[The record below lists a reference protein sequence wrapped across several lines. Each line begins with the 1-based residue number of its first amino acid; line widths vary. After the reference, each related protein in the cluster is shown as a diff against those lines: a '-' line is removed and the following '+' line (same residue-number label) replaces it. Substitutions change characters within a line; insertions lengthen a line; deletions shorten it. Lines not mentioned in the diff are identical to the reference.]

1 MAAFRYEAYDAA
13 GRLSKGVLEADT
25 ARQLR
30 ARLREQGLL
39 VAAVEALSESAQASG
54 GRHLHWRRR
63 LSGAQL
69 SLITRQFATLL
80 AAGLPVEQTLNA
92 LIEQADTD
100 YQRQVLAGV
109 RGEVLA
115 GHTLARSLQ
124 KFPRVFPELYVT
136 LVAAGEQSGR
146 LGEVMERLADYTESH
161 QALRQ
166 KVGLAF
172 IYPAIVTLVAGT
184 VVLGLLTYV
193 VPQVVNVF
201 QNTNQTLP
209 WLTRALIGVSD
220 FLRASWWLW
229 LAVIAVAV
237 WLARRRV
244 SGMARLAQVPLGLLV
259 YGVVSFLLLRAAV
272 PEESLFDLVGS
283 PVLDWPRSLE
293 LGMRWVALA
302 AVPGTVLYLA
312 AQTVRR
318 WRGRR
323 LGALHY
329 WAAALPLALAYW
341 GVVAQAATDNL
352 TELIATPR
360 PLSFAALCA
369 GFYIISLA
377 AALLASPAIAAHRS
391 ARWGAVALSLPLAA
405 SCFYLGLAG
414 EIDKYGQQ
422 FSALQFL
429 LSSDRMHYVSLP
441 FIWLR
446 YAALHA
452 IVVAVLAL
460 LQWPHFRAAQRHSA
474 HAHL

>member
-1 MAAFRYEAYDAA
+1 
-13 GRLSKGVLEADT
+13 
-25 ARQLR
+25 
-30 ARLREQGLL
+30 LL
-39 VAAVEALSESAQASG
+39 VAEVAAASEDTMARGSN
-54 GRHLHWRRR
+54 RWHWRRG

-69 SLITRQFATLL
+69 SLVTRQFATLL

-146 LGEVMERLADYTESH
+146 LGDVMERLADYTESH

-209 WLTRALIGVSD
+209 WLTLALIGVSD

-237 WLARRRV
+237 WLARR
-244 SGMARLAQVPLGLLV
+244 ALRLPGPRLR
-259 YGVVSFLLLRAAV
+259 FHRWLLRLPLAGAMV
-272 PEESLFDLVGS
+272 RGVNSAQLASTLGILVGS
-283 PVLDWPRSLE
+283 GVPLLAALQAGAGVVNNLPMRHAVEAAARQVREGGSLS
-293 LGMRWVALA
+293 RALA
-302 AVPGTVLYLA
+302 VAKLFPPMLIHMIASGEASGRLVHMLERA
-312 AQTVRR
+312 AEQQ
-318 WRGRR
+318 GREMENR
-323 LGALHY
+323 VMGLTSL
-329 WAAALPLALAYW
+329 LEPLLIVVM
-341 GVVAQAATDNL
+341 GVVVL
-352 TELIATPR
+352 VI
-360 PLSFAALCA
+360 
-369 GFYIISLA
+369 
-377 AALLASPAIAAHRS
+377 
-391 ARWGAVALSLPLAA
+391 
-405 SCFYLGLAG
+405 
-414 EIDKYGQQ
+414 
-422 FSALQFL
+422 
-429 LSSDRMHYVSLP
+429 
-441 FIWLR
+441 
-446 YAALHA
+446 
-452 IVVAVLAL
+452 VLAIL
-460 LQWPHFRAAQRHSA
+460 LPIFEMNQLVR
-474 HAHL
+474 

>member
-13 GRLSKGVLEADT
+13 GRPHKGVLEADT

-39 VAAVEALSESAQASG
+39 VAEVATVSEDTMARGSN
-54 GRHLHWRRR
+54 RWHWRRG

-69 SLITRQFATLL
+69 SLVTRQFATLL

-115 GHTLARSLQ
+115 GHSLARALQ
-124 KFPRVFPELYVT
+124 SYPRVFPALYVT

-146 LGEVMERLADYTESH
+146 LGDVMERLADYTESH

-209 WLTRALIGVSD
+209 WLTLALIGVSD

-229 LAVIAVAV
+229 LAVIIAAV
-237 WLARRRV
+237 WAARRALRRPQ
-244 SGMARLAQVPLGLLV
+244 SRLR
-259 YGVVSFLLLRAAV
+259 FHRWLLRLPLVGTMVRGVNSAQLA
-272 PEESLFDLVGS
+272 STLGILVGS
-283 PVLDWPRSLE
+283 GVPLLAALQAGAGVVNNLPMRQAVEEAARRVREGGSLS
-293 LGMRWVALA
+293 RALA
-302 AVPGTVLYLA
+302 AAKLFPPMLVHMIASGEASGRLVHMLERA
-312 AQTVRR
+312 AEQQ
-318 WRGRR
+318 GREMENR
-323 LGALHY
+323 VMGLTSL
-329 WAAALPLALAYW
+329 LEPLLIVVM
-341 GVVAQAATDNL
+341 GVVVL
-352 TELIATPR
+352 VI
-360 PLSFAALCA
+360 
-369 GFYIISLA
+369 
-377 AALLASPAIAAHRS
+377 
-391 ARWGAVALSLPLAA
+391 
-405 SCFYLGLAG
+405 
-414 EIDKYGQQ
+414 
-422 FSALQFL
+422 
-429 LSSDRMHYVSLP
+429 
-441 FIWLR
+441 
-446 YAALHA
+446 
-452 IVVAVLAL
+452 VLAIL
-460 LQWPHFRAAQRHSA
+460 LPIFEMNQLVH
-474 HAHL
+474 

>member
-13 GRLSKGVLEADT
+13 GRLHKGVLEADT

-39 VAAVEALSESAQASG
+39 VAELATASEDTMARGSN
-54 GRHLHWRRR
+54 RWHWRRG

-69 SLITRQFATLL
+69 SLVTRQFATLL

-115 GHTLARSLQ
+115 GHSLARSLQ
-124 KFPRVFPELYVT
+124 KYPRVFPELYVT

-172 IYPAIVTLVAGT
+172 IYPTIVTLVAGT

-229 LAVIAVAV
+229 LAVIVVAV
-237 WLARRRV
+237 WAARR
-244 SGMARLAQVPLGLLV
+244 ALRLPAPRLR
-259 YGVVSFLLLRAAV
+259 FHRWLLRLPLVGTMVRGVNSAQLA
-272 PEESLFDLVGS
+272 STLGILVGS
-283 PVLDWPRSLE
+283 GVPLLAALQAGAGVVNNLPMRQAVEEAARRVREGGSLS
-293 LGMRWVALA
+293 RALA
-302 AVPGTVLYLA
+302 AAKLFPPMLVHMIASGEASGRLVHMLERA
-312 AQTVRR
+312 AEQQ
-318 WRGRR
+318 GREMENR
-323 LGALHY
+323 VMGLTSL
-329 WAAALPLALAYW
+329 LEPLLIVVM
-341 GVVAQAATDNL
+341 GVVVL
-352 TELIATPR
+352 VI
-360 PLSFAALCA
+360 
-369 GFYIISLA
+369 
-377 AALLASPAIAAHRS
+377 
-391 ARWGAVALSLPLAA
+391 
-405 SCFYLGLAG
+405 
-414 EIDKYGQQ
+414 
-422 FSALQFL
+422 
-429 LSSDRMHYVSLP
+429 
-441 FIWLR
+441 
-446 YAALHA
+446 
-452 IVVAVLAL
+452 VLAIL
-460 LQWPHFRAAQRHSA
+460 LPIFEMNQLVR
-474 HAHL
+474 

>member
-1 MAAFRYEAYDAA
+1 
-13 GRLSKGVLEADT
+13 VLEADT

-39 VAAVEALSESAQASG
+39 VAEVATVSEDTMARGSN
-54 GRHLHWRRR
+54 RWHWRRG

-69 SLITRQFATLL
+69 SLVTRQFATLL

-115 GHTLARSLQ
+115 GHSLAHALQ
-124 KFPRVFPELYVT
+124 KYPRVFPALYVT

-209 WLTRALIGVSD
+209 WLTLALIGVSD

-229 LAVIAVAV
+229 LAAIISAV
-237 WLARRRV
+237 WAARR
-244 SGMARLAQVPLGLLV
+244 ALRLPGPRLR
-259 YGVVSFLLLRAAV
+259 FHRWLLRLPLVGTMVRGVNSAQLA
-272 PEESLFDLVGS
+272 STLGILVGS
-283 PVLDWPRSLE
+283 GVPLLAALQAGAGVVNSLP
-293 LGMRWVALA
+293 MRQAVEEAARRVREGGSLSRALA
-302 AVPGTVLYLA
+302 TAKLFPPMLVHMIASGEASGRLVHMLERA
-312 AQTVRR
+312 AEQQ
-318 WRGRR
+318 GREMENR
-323 LGALHY
+323 VMGLTSL
-329 WAAALPLALAYW
+329 LEPLLIVVM
-341 GVVAQAATDNL
+341 GVVVL
-352 TELIATPR
+352 VI
-360 PLSFAALCA
+360 
-369 GFYIISLA
+369 
-377 AALLASPAIAAHRS
+377 
-391 ARWGAVALSLPLAA
+391 
-405 SCFYLGLAG
+405 
-414 EIDKYGQQ
+414 
-422 FSALQFL
+422 
-429 LSSDRMHYVSLP
+429 
-441 FIWLR
+441 
-446 YAALHA
+446 
-452 IVVAVLAL
+452 VLAIL
-460 LQWPHFRAAQRHSA
+460 LPIFEMNQLVR
-474 HAHL
+474 

>member
-13 GRLSKGVLEADT
+13 GRLHKGVLEADT

-39 VAAVEALSESAQASG
+39 VAELATASEDTMARGSN
-54 GRHLHWRRR
+54 RWHWRRG

-69 SLITRQFATLL
+69 SLVTRQFATLL

-115 GHTLARSLQ
+115 GHSLARSLQ
-124 KFPRVFPELYVT
+124 KYPRVFPELYVT

-229 LAVIAVAV
+229 LAVIVVAV
-237 WLARRRV
+237 WAARR
-244 SGMARLAQVPLGLLV
+244 ALRLPAPRLR
-259 YGVVSFLLLRAAV
+259 FHRWLLRLPLVGTMVRGVNSAQLA
-272 PEESLFDLVGS
+272 STLGILVGS
-283 PVLDWPRSLE
+283 GVPLLAALQAGAGVVNNLPMRQAVEEAARRVREGGSLS
-293 LGMRWVALA
+293 RALA
-302 AVPGTVLYLA
+302 AAKLFPPMLVHMIASGEASGRLVHMLERA
-312 AQTVRR
+312 AEQQ
-318 WRGRR
+318 GREMENR
-323 LGALHY
+323 VMGLTSL
-329 WAAALPLALAYW
+329 LEPLLIVVM
-341 GVVAQAATDNL
+341 GVVVL
-352 TELIATPR
+352 VI
-360 PLSFAALCA
+360 
-369 GFYIISLA
+369 
-377 AALLASPAIAAHRS
+377 
-391 ARWGAVALSLPLAA
+391 
-405 SCFYLGLAG
+405 
-414 EIDKYGQQ
+414 
-422 FSALQFL
+422 
-429 LSSDRMHYVSLP
+429 
-441 FIWLR
+441 
-446 YAALHA
+446 
-452 IVVAVLAL
+452 VLAIL
-460 LQWPHFRAAQRHSA
+460 LPIFEMNQLVR
-474 HAHL
+474 

>member
-13 GRLSKGVLEADT
+13 GRRHKGVLEADT

-115 GHTLARSLQ
+115 GHPLARALQ
-124 KFPRVFPELYVT
+124 KYPRVFPDLYIT

-172 IYPAIVTLVAGT
+172 VYPAIVTLVAGA

-193 VPQVVNVF
+193 VPQVVSVF

-209 WLTRALIGVSD
+209 WLTLALIGVSD

-237 WLARRRV
+237 FV
-244 SGMARLAQVPLGLLV
+244 
-259 YGVVSFLLLRAAV
+259 F
-272 PEESLFDLVGS
+272 
-283 PVLDWPRSLE
+283 
-293 LGMRWVALA
+293 
-302 AVPGTVLYLA
+302 
-312 AQTVRR
+312 
-318 WRGRR
+318 
-323 LGALHY
+323 
-329 WAAALPLALAYW
+329 
-341 GVVAQAATDNL
+341 
-352 TELIATPR
+352 
-360 PLSFAALCA
+360 
-369 GFYIISLA
+369 
-377 AALLASPAIAAHRS
+377 
-391 ARWGAVALSLPLAA
+391 
-405 SCFYLGLAG
+405 
-414 EIDKYGQQ
+414 
-422 FSALQFL
+422 
-429 LSSDRMHYVSLP
+429 
-441 FIWLR
+441 
-446 YAALHA
+446 
-452 IVVAVLAL
+452 
-460 LQWPHFRAAQRHSA
+460 
-474 HAHL
+474 

>member
-13 GRLSKGVLEADT
+13 GRPHKGVLEADT

-39 VAAVEALSESAQASG
+39 VAEVATVSEDTMARGSN
-54 GRHLHWRRR
+54 RWHWRRG

-69 SLITRQFATLL
+69 SLVTRQFATLL

-115 GHTLARSLQ
+115 GHSLAHALQ
-124 KFPRVFPELYVT
+124 KYPRVFPALYVT

-209 WLTRALIGVSD
+209 WLTLALIGVSD

-229 LAVIAVAV
+229 LAAIISAV
-237 WLARRRV
+237 WAARR
-244 SGMARLAQVPLGLLV
+244 ALRLPGPRLR
-259 YGVVSFLLLRAAV
+259 FHRWLLRLPLVGTMVRGVNSAQLA
-272 PEESLFDLVGS
+272 STLGILVGS
-283 PVLDWPRSLE
+283 GVPLLAALQAGAGVVNSLP
-293 LGMRWVALA
+293 MRQAVEEAARRVREGGSLSRALA
-302 AVPGTVLYLA
+302 TAKLFPPMLVHMIASGEASGRLVHMLERA
-312 AQTVRR
+312 AEQQ
-318 WRGRR
+318 GREMENR
-323 LGALHY
+323 VMGLTSL
-329 WAAALPLALAYW
+329 LEPLLIVVM
-341 GVVAQAATDNL
+341 GVVVL
-352 TELIATPR
+352 VI
-360 PLSFAALCA
+360 
-369 GFYIISLA
+369 
-377 AALLASPAIAAHRS
+377 
-391 ARWGAVALSLPLAA
+391 
-405 SCFYLGLAG
+405 
-414 EIDKYGQQ
+414 
-422 FSALQFL
+422 
-429 LSSDRMHYVSLP
+429 
-441 FIWLR
+441 
-446 YAALHA
+446 
-452 IVVAVLAL
+452 VLAIL
-460 LQWPHFRAAQRHSA
+460 LPIFEMNQLVR
-474 HAHL
+474 